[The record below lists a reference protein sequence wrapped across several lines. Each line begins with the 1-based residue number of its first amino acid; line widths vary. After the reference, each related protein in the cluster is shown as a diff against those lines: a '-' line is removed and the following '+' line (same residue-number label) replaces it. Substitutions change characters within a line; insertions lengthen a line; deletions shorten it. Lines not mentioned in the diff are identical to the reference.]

1 MCAKHHFICE
11 WFFVFV
17 FITSL
22 GRNCGRTKPA
32 YLWHPPGTRWSS
44 GRWCA
49 RKRVWYMYYRAPMMK
64 SWWNHITVRT
74 LLTTTTIFFGAIG
87 FPLGKKKLW
96 KKVKIITYP
105 LAEHSPQV
113 TAHCLY
119 GTRVPTIEKYHF
131 KNGEFPDKQP
141 TVTYGDGD
149 GIVNKRSLEACNE
162 WSQR

>member
-1 MCAKHHFICE
+1 
-11 WFFVFV
+11 
-17 FITSL
+17 
-22 GRNCGRTKPA
+22 
-32 YLWHPPGTRWSS
+32 
-44 GRWCA
+44 
-49 RKRVWYMYYRAPMMK
+49 MMK

-87 FPLGKKKLW
+87 FPLGKKKTME
-96 KKVKIITYP
+96 K
-105 LAEHSPQV
+105 V

-131 KNGEFPDKQP
+131 KNGEFLDKQP

-149 GIVNKRSLEACNE
+149 GIVNKRSLELDACNK

>member
-1 MCAKHHFICE
+1 
-11 WFFVFV
+11 
-17 FITSL
+17 
-22 GRNCGRTKPA
+22 
-32 YLWHPPGTRWSS
+32 
-44 GRWCA
+44 
-49 RKRVWYMYYRAPMMK
+49 MMK

-87 FPLGKKKLW
+87 FPLGKKKTME
-96 KKVKIITYP
+96 K
-105 LAEHSPQV
+105 V

-149 GIVNKRSLEACNE
+149 GIVNKRSLEACNK

>member
-1 MCAKHHFICE
+1 MIFLSLFSSRVWGGTAAELSLLISDIPTASRDSLKLRKVVRTQTSVVCVLPSPNDEVLVESHNRSYTVNDYDD
-11 WFFVFV
+11 FFR
-17 FITSL
+17 SYWL
-22 GRNCGRTKPA
+22 P
-32 YLWHPPGTRWSS
+32 
-44 GRWCA
+44 A
-49 RKRVWYMYYRAPMMK
+49 RKKKAMEK
-64 SWWNHITVRT
+64 GQTV
-74 LLTTTTIFFGAIG
+74 
-87 FPLGKKKLW
+87 
-96 KKVKIITYP
+96 ITYP

-149 GIVNKRSLEACNE
+149 GIVNKRSLEACNK

>member
-11 WFFVFV
+11 RFFVFV

-32 YLWHPPGTRWSS
+32 FLRHPDSLQGLAEAQVGGAHANECGLCVTEPQ
-44 GRWCA
+44 
-49 RKRVWYMYYRAPMMK
+49 
-64 SWWNHITVRT
+64 WWNHITVRT
-74 LLTTTTIFFGAIG
+74 LLTTTTIFSELLASRSE
-87 FPLGKKKLW
+87 KK
-96 KKVKIITYP
+96 
-105 LAEHSPQV
+105 SM
-113 TAHCLY
+113 
-119 GTRVPTIEKYHF
+119 EKGQNYYISASWAFYTGDRTLFVWNQSSYNREVSFF

-149 GIVNKRSLEACNE
+149 GIVNKRSLEACNK

>member
-1 MCAKHHFICE
+1 
-11 WFFVFV
+11 
-17 FITSL
+17 
-22 GRNCGRTKPA
+22 
-32 YLWHPPGTRWSS
+32 
-44 GRWCA
+44 
-49 RKRVWYMYYRAPMMK
+49 MK

-96 KKVKIITYP
+96 KK
-105 LAEHSPQV
+105 V

-149 GIVNKRSLEACNE
+149 GIVNKRSLELEACNK

>member
-32 YLWHPPGTRWSS
+32 FLRHPDSLQGLAEAQVGGAHANECGLCVTEPQ
-44 GRWCA
+44 
-49 RKRVWYMYYRAPMMK
+49 
-64 SWWNHITVRT
+64 WWNHITVRT
-74 LLTTTTIFFGAIG
+74 LLTTTTIFSELLASRSE
-87 FPLGKKKLW
+87 KKVW
-96 KKVKIITYP
+96 KRVKIITYP
-105 LAEHSPQV
+105 LAEHSTQV

-149 GIVNKRSLEACNE
+149 GIVNKRSLEACNK